1 MINQILDYLGRENL
15 EEIALR
21 LHKPQRAIYIIVNQD
36 GAYKAI
42 DEKRMEFNSKYCGMD
57 FYSQIVSTN
66 KPVASKAIFSNNYY
80 TFFIKRAVPQKD
92 IDNYYS
98 KLGLPESL
106 EYIKTWVQEHLEN
119 LCEKYKNEKMIKIFF
134 SATREEYRKAGS
146 KNWTVKSISKTK
158 QTGEL
163 GAPIYFNL
171 NAKKMY
177 AMDTRNIYRV
187 DNNTGLDIKFFYD
200 ILNGMCSR
208 GKNILYIWKGGFFA
222 AGIREELLCDI
233 PPCIFILFTRDNLG
247 KVYIKDIDTLP
258 GFSAN
263 LGAQKRYI
271 GTLNMNE
278 IIDYKIGE
286 KIEYFRKQAKMSRAK
301 LCEMTGIP
309 AVTIESWEKGI
320 RNPKMEGLE
329 KVASALNIPVEM
341 LIQNTK

>member
-1 MINQILDYLGRENL
+1 MIDQILDYLGRDNL

-21 LHKPQRAIYIIVNQD
+21 IHKPQKAIYIIVSQD
-36 GAYKAI
+36 GIYKAI
-42 DEKRMEFNSKYCGMD
+42 NEKRMEFNSKYCGMD
-57 FYSQIVSTN
+57 FYSRIISTN

-80 TFFIKRAVPQKD
+80 TFFVKRAVPQKD

-134 SATREEYRKAGS
+134 QAEREKYREAGL
-146 KNWTVKSISKTK
+146 KNWNEKAISKTR
-158 QTGEL
+158 QSEDFGV
-163 GAPIYFNL
+163 PICFNA
-171 NAKKMY
+171 NSKKMY
-177 AMDTRNIYRV
+177 ATDLRNIYKV
-187 DNNTGLDIKFFYD
+187 GNQTGLEIKFFYD
-200 ILNGMCSR
+200 ILNGLCSR

-258 GFSAN
+258 GFSAD
-263 LGAQKRYI
+263 LGTKKRYI

-278 IIDYKIGE
+278 IIDYTIGE
-286 KIEYFRKQAKMSRAK
+286 KIKYFRKKAKMSRAK
-301 LCEMTGIP
+301 LFELTGIP

-320 RNPKMEGLE
+320 RNPKREGLE
-329 KVASALNIPVEM
+329 KIAKALNVSIEM
-341 LIQNTK
+341 LK